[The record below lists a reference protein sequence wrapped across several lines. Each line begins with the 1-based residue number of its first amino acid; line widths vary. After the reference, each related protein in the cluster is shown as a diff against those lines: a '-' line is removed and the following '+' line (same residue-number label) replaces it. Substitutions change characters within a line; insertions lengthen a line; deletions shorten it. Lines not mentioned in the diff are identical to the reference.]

1 MFASTV
7 ESLRVCLVLG
17 YRPSPGGGGTE
28 THVYELAQGLVAR
41 GVSVDVMCEDRTY
54 LPDRLPDLPVRF
66 ITVASESLANDG
78 WLERSRE
85 KSQRFAQALD
95 PTHYDIVHAH
105 NHYGLDIALKLAGLE
120 QRPALVT
127 TFHLT
132 AGGLLERFRHLGL
145 GEPDNASDELAVA
158 AMESAV
164 ARLSDCSIAVSRGVA
179 SELQCLYGQ
188 PADRVTTVYNWYN
201 PQIFTPHD
209 PDSSRRLLGL
219 DPDGTYLLY
228 VGEFRWNRG
237 RFLAEVMRHLPCW
250 VKLLAIH
257 PSEDAQI
264 RAEFGDRVRFVG
276 YVPHDRM
283 ALYYSAADLQCF
295 PAVYGGFGLVL
306 AEGMACGCP
315 PVVFDYPAMNE
326 VVTKESGYLVGEYS
340 AEAYAATLTRALD
353 ERHVMREE
361 ARRRALA
368 FEMRSQIG
376 TVLSLY
382 QSAAAQARER
392 KQD

>member
-1 MFASTV
+1 
-7 ESLRVCLVLG
+7 VCHVLG

-28 THVYELAQGLVAR
+28 KHVYELAQGLTAR
-41 GVSVDVMCEDRTY
+41 GVSVDVMCEDRAY
-54 LPDRLPDLPVRF
+54 LPDRLHDLPVRF
-66 ITVASESLANDG
+66 ITVASGSLANDG

-105 NHYGLDIALKLAGLE
+105 NHYGVDIALKLAGLE

-132 AGGLLERFRHLGL
+132 AGGLLERFRQLGL
-145 GEPDNASDELAVA
+145 GEPDNPSVERAVA
-158 AMESAV
+158 GMESTV

-179 SELQCLYGQ
+179 YELQALYGQ
-188 PADRVTTVYNWYN
+188 PANRVTSVPNWFD
-201 PQIFTPHD
+201 PQTFTPHD
-209 PDSSRRLLGL
+209 LHASRRLLDL
-219 DPDGTYLLY
+219 DPDGRYLLY
-228 VGEFRWNRG
+228 VGEFRWDRG
-237 RFLAEVMRHLPCW
+237 RFLAEVLRRLPSW
-250 VKLLAIH
+250 VTLLAIH
-257 PSEDAQI
+257 PAEDAQI

-295 PAVYGGFGLVL
+295 PAVYAGFGLVL

-315 PVVFDYPAMNE
+315 PVVFDFPAMNE
-326 VVTKESGYLVGEYS
+326 VVTKESGYLVGGYS
-340 AEAYAATLTRALD
+340 AEAYAATLIRALD
-353 ERHVMREE
+353 ERRVTREA
-361 ARRRALA
+361 ARRRARS
-368 FEMRSQIG
+368 FEMRSQID

-382 QSAAAQARER
+382 QRAAAQARER
-392 KQD
+392 KHDLVR